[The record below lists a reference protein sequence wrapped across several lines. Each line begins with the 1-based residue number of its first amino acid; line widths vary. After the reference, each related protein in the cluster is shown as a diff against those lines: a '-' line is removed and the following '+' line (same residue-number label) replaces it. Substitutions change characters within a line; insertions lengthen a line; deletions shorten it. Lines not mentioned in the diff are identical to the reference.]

1 MALHKG
7 LMNEG
12 FALPQCE
19 KHFHDHDETW
29 LILAGR
35 GTGYWIDRAGARQDF
50 ELEAGDVWMVPAGF
64 EHGSDGPNS
73 EDFRIAVF
81 NGTLPEGC
89 HRPGHYYVEHEGYIP
104 ELHLVRRPRGRY
116 SQGSSDHSTRP

>member
-1 MALHKG
+1 MR
-7 LMNEG
+7 EG
-12 FALPQCE
+12 FPLPRCE

-35 GTGYWIDRAGARQDF
+35 GTGYWIDHHGAREDF

-81 NGTLPEGC
+81 NGTLPEGS
-89 HRPGHYYVEHEGYIP
+89 HPPGHYYVEHEGYIP
-104 ELHLVRRPRGRY
+104 QLQLVRRPTSRY
-116 SQGSSDHSTRP
+116 AGGNPEATPD